1 MAVLV
6 VVDIPGGTKEQY
18 EANNSRITSAPW
30 FPPKGFIS
38 HVGAPNNGG
47 WIIVDVWETK
57 EDFRAFAEQARPIF
71 ADTGTPPMEAKYYE
85 PANVI
90 SP

>member
-6 VVDIPGGTKEQY
+6 VIDIPGGTKEQY
-18 EANNSRITSAPW
+18 EESNRKITEASW
-30 FPPKGFIS
+30 FPPKGLLH

-47 WIIVDVWETK
+47 WIVVDVWETR

-71 ADTGTPPMEAKYYE
+71 SETGTPPVEPKFYE

-90 SP
+90 AP